1 MNRRILK
8 RGRKLVRRGGWIQA
22 QALQRHYPTQR
33 SHGIADARLIFK
45 LDTSSGAGPVKRQ
58 FEWTEL
64 FSKLLRA
71 KRANIQFQ
79 YMVILP
85 WGVGG
90 LDTRES
96 LDLIIEGWTALTPLL
111 DVARGRS

>member
-1 MNRRILK
+1 VAPGFKRRP
-8 RGRKLVRRGGWIQA
+8 A
-22 QALQRHYPTQR
+22 THYPTQR
-33 SHGIADARLIFK
+33 SHGITDARLIFK

-64 FSKLLRA
+64 FSKSLGA

-85 WGVGG
+85 WGLRG
-90 LDTRES
+90 LDRRHS
-96 LDLIIEGWTALTPLL
+96 LELIVDGWTALAPLL
-111 DVARGRS
+111 DVARCR